1 MKLKKRIILL
11 ISAILCFAAVVSLTA
26 VSFAFAGDT
35 TDFVIPKG
43 VDNIISLQKKDGET
57 YITTDNGELICF
69 SGQDEKWKTEIAE
82 RSSDVKITESA
93 VIVSYV
99 SARNVDVFDRASGEK
114 TVSVSVPYSVNSID
128 VYGDTLFIAAR
139 RGGLKGSNVYRYPD
153 YNDTVN
159 FDVAAFSDTIVDL
172 AVNSVGLLYAVSNSY
187 SLYKFDGAGFTV
199 TTFGTVKF
207 EPFAIGFAGGKLV
220 VADTVGGISVF
231 YNDALEREI
240 DVGMTLCAFGV
251 NDAENI
257 AAAANVSGT
266 LAVID
271 LKDGSV
277 QKHSAPTEAQFISV
291 NEGGF
296 ISVSEYRSFATK
308 NYDADK
314 IPTSRFFSYFRW
326 AALILCVPAA
336 IFLIIASLKISEK
349 GTVVWKNFFIKF
361 KRTVKRSWK
370 SLAFILPTFVLLGTF
385 MYVPAIWGLCLSF
398 FDHVPGVYSRFVG
411 FDNFRAVLSDPWF
424 MNGIGNMLI
433 LLATDLVK
441 AIIPAL
447 MIAELII
454 ALKSAKSQY
463 WIRVLIYI
471 PGILPG
477 VAVLL
482 IWTNGIYG
490 DNGLLNSVLD
500 LFGMAHVDWLG
511 NKDTALTSLIMI
523 GLPWVGQYIL
533 FYGALMSIPSAYKEA
548 AKLDGC
554 NWFMRI
560 IYVDIPM
567 ITPQLKYVFIISFI
581 NSIQDFGRIYM
592 TTGQTEA
599 TNIPALQ
606 MYMTMNSGS
615 GYGRAAAM
623 GMLLFIVVFGAT
635 LINFR
640 ARKSSAVEY

>member
-1 MKLKKRIILL
+1 MLSKKRIIIFIL
-11 ISAILCFAAVVSLTA
+11 SVLCFVIT
-26 VSFAFAGDT
+26 VSFVAASFVLADKT
-35 TDFVIPKG
+35 TDFVVPQG
-43 VDNIISLQKKDGET
+43 VSNILTLQKKDGDT
-57 YITTDNGELICF
+57 YISTDNNELF
-69 SGQDEKWKTEIAE
+69 RFDGTEEKWKAE
-82 RSSDVKITESA
+82 TQERTSDVIVTEDT
-93 VIVSYV
+93 VVVSYV
-99 SARNVDVFDRASGEK
+99 SARDVDVFDRENGDKIA
-114 TVSVSVPYSVNSID
+114 TVSVPYSVSAIA
-128 VYGDTLFIAAR
+128 VHGKTLFLAAR
-139 RGGLKGSNVYRYPD
+139 RGGLRGSNIYRYSD
-153 YNDTVN
+153 YTDASAFITET
-159 FDVAAFSDTIVDL
+159 FSDIITDI
-172 AVNSVGLLYAVSNSY
+172 AVNPEGVLYAVSSSY
-187 SLYKFDGAGFTV
+187 YLYKFEKDNLNYINFGAV
-199 TTFGTVKF
+199 RF
-207 EPFAIGFAGGKLV
+207 EPLAIGFAAGKLL
-220 VADTVGGISVF
+220 VADTVGNVSIF
-231 YNDALEREI
+231 ENDVLTEEKDI
-240 DVGMTLCAFGV
+240 GMTICAFGT
-251 NDAENI
+251 NNEE
-257 AAAANVSGT
+257 G
-266 LAVID
+266 LAVVANISGSMAVVNVN
-271 LKDGSV
+271 DGSV
-277 QKHSAPTEAQFISV
+277 RKFSAPTEVQ
-291 NEGGF
+291 F
-296 ISVSEYRSFATK
+296 ISVSENGFISLSEYRSFTTR

-314 IPTSRFFSYFRW
+314 IS
-326 AALILCVPAA
+326 AARVFYYIKWLAIALTVPAV
-336 IFLIIASLKISEK
+336 IFLVVASFKLSVRGERGVKEFW
-349 GTVVWKNFFIKF
+349 VKF
-361 KRTVKRSWK
+361 KTAARKSWK

-411 FDNFRAVLSDPWF
+411 FDNFKAVLSDPWF
-424 MNGIGNMLI
+424 TNGIGNMLI
-433 LLATDLVK
+433 LLVTDLVK

-447 MIAELII
+447 FIAELII
-454 ALKSAKSQY
+454 ALKSQKSQY

-490 DNGLLNSVLD
+490 DNGLINSILD
-500 LFGMAHVDWLG
+500 LFGAAHVDWLG
-511 NKDTALTSLIMI
+511 NSDTSLASLIMI

-567 ITPQLKYVFIISFI
+567 IMPQLKYVFIISFI

-640 ARKSSAVEY
+640 ARKSSAAEY

>member
-1 MKLKKRIILL
+1 
-11 ISAILCFAAVVSLTA
+11 
-26 VSFAFAGDT
+26 GNT
-35 TDFVIPKG
+35 TDYKFPKG
-43 VDNIISLQKKDGET
+43 AERIISLQKKDGET
-57 YITTDNGELICF
+57 YITTDGGELFCF
-69 SGQDEKWKTEIAE
+69 SGQSEKWKAEVAE
-82 RSSDVKITESA
+82 RTSDVIITENA

-99 SARNVDVFDRASGEK
+99 SARNVDVFDRANGEK
-114 TVSVSVPYSVNSID
+114 TASVSVPYSVNSVD
-128 VYGDTLFIAAR
+128 VYGNTLFIAAR

-153 YNDTVN
+153 YTDAVAFDT
-159 FDVAAFSDTIVDL
+159 AAFSEIILDL
-172 AVNSVGLLYAVSNSY
+172 AVDAGGTLYAVSNGY
-187 SLYKFDGAGFTV
+187 SLYKFGGAGFTA
-199 TTFGTVKF
+199 TAFGAVRY
-207 EPFAIGFAGGKLV
+207 EPFAVGFAGGKLL

-231 YNDALEREI
+231 GGDALEREI
-240 DVGMTLCAFGV
+240 NLGMTLCAFGA

-257 AAAANVSGT
+257 AAAANISGT
-266 LAVID
+266 VAVID
-271 LKDGSV
+271 FESGKIR
-277 QKHSAPTEAQFISV
+277 KHSAPTEAQYISV

-296 ISVSEYRSFATK
+296 ISVSEYRSFTTK
-308 NYDADK
+308 NYDVGK
-314 IPTSRFFSYFRW
+314 IATSRFFSYFRW
-326 AALILCVPAA
+326 VALVLCLPATV
-336 IFLIIASLKISEK
+336 FLTVALLKTSEK
-349 GTVVWKNFFIKF
+349 GAAIWKNFFRKF
-361 KRTVKRSWK
+361 RRTVRKSWK
-370 SLAFILPTFVLLGTF
+370 SLTFILPTFVLLGTF

-424 MNGIGNMLI
+424 MNGIGNMVI
-433 LLATDLVK
+433 LLITDLVK

-500 LFGMAHVDWLG
+500 LFGAAHVDWLG

-567 ITPQLKYVFIISFI
+567 IKPQLKYVFVISFI

-640 ARKSSAVEY
+640 ARKASAVEY